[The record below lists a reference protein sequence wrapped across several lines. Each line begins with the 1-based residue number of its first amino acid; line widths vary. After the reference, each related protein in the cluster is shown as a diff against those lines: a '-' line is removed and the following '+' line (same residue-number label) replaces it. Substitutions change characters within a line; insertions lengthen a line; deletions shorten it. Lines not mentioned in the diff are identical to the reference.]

1 MRDDASYC
9 IISPSGRQDY
19 ALYWG
24 ECVNYPIGQ
33 INHSYLGSSVY
44 TMLRE
49 ALIMGRLKPDDR
61 LRIRELAA
69 QVGTSVTPVRD
80 AILQLAKE
88 QALILK
94 TPRDIRVP
102 QLTTAQFIEIRTLR
116 VSLEGTGALHAAA
129 LMTPNTLA
137 ELEAN
142 IAQNLQAIDDNDLG
156 AALRLNSEFHL
167 MLAHMSNMPLLS
179 QFIGSL
185 WMRTGPLIAQAY
197 AHFSHQMA
205 IEHHQEVLTALRQ
218 QDGRAAQ
225 HAIQHDILD
234 GSDTMLAFIE
244 HAEENLLEE

>member
-1 MRDDASYC
+1 MY
-9 IISPSGRQDY
+9 G
-19 ALYWG
+19 
-24 ECVNYPIGQ
+24 VNYPIGQ

-88 QALILK
+88 QALVLK

-102 QLTTAQFIEIRTLR
+102 QLTLDEYLEIRTLR
-116 VSLEGTGALHAAA
+116 VTLEGSGAQHAAA
-129 LMTPNTLA
+129 LMTPQALA
-137 ELEAN
+137 LLEEN
-142 IAQNLQAIDDNDLG
+142 VRQNLNAIDANDLG
-156 AALRLNSEFHL
+156 DALRLNSEFHL
-167 MLAHMSNMPLLS
+167 SLAQLAQMPLLS

-205 IEHHQEVLTALRQ
+205 IEHHQEVLAALRKR
-218 QDGRAAQ
+218 DGRAAQ
-225 HAIQHDILD
+225 DAIQRDILD
-234 GSDTMLAFIE
+234 GSDTMLDFI
-244 HAEENLLEE
+244 AQAQEND

>member
-1 MRDDASYC
+1 
-9 IISPSGRQDY
+9 
-19 ALYWG
+19 
-24 ECVNYPIGQ
+24 
-33 INHSYLGSSVY
+33 
-44 TMLRE
+44 MLRE

-88 QALILK
+88 QALVLK

-102 QLTTAQFIEIRTLR
+102 QLTSEEYMEIRTLR
-116 VSLEGTGALHAAA
+116 VTLEGTGALHAAA
-129 LMTPNTLA
+129 LITPQSLA
-137 ELEAN
+137 QLEEN
-142 IAQNLQAIDDNDLG
+142 VAQNLLAIDANDLS

-167 MLAHMSNMPLLS
+167 LLAQLAQMPLLS

-205 IEHHQEVLTALRQ
+205 IEHHEEVLAALRKR
-218 QDGRAAQ
+218 DGHAAQ
-225 HAIQHDILD
+225 DAIQRDILD
-234 GSDTMLAFIE
+234 GSDTMLDFIAEAQE
-244 HAEENLLEE
+244 HDQEHD